1 MQSDLVIAKLF
12 HDLNPKQ
19 CGTWLGASPAHTHL
33 LSNDVNHVSRSPVFW
48 FMLRRYKGYSLP
60 LKIVSEYDQEIPQLQ
75 TVDNPMAPQGRVTQ
89 PSRYTRKT
97 N

>member
-12 HDLNPKQ
+12 HDQIPKQ
-19 CGTWLGASPAHTHL
+19 YGTWSGAYPAHTHL
-33 LSNDVNHVSRSPVFW
+33 LSNDVNHVSRSPVLW

-60 LKIVSEYDQEIPQLQ
+60 KIVSEYDQEIPQSQ
-75 TVDNPMAPQGRVTQ
+75 TADKPMAPRGRATQ
-89 PSRYTRKT
+89 PSRDTRKT